1 MRTMNGLSK
10 STWTCRTAVFPAA
23 AGALALLLGA
33 AIITPPARA
42 QKTGGTDAAKAQQ
55 MIQSRAEMQAKNL
68 GLSPNQTQQL
78 IQINTKALQ
87 QLKALAAKPPATE
100 MEAAKALKAIA
111 DQRKASLHLFLTPAQ
126 LHKLV
131 ATNQKDIASEMTL
144 PLSSTMDLTDDQI
157 KQIDKANLTY
167 IKKAGSALNMSDKTQ
182 AAEAFKMAHKAHD
195 SAIHKS
201 LTPDQ
206 WKQYQAM

>member
-55 MIQSRAEMQAKNL
+55 MIKSRAEMQAKNL

-100 MEAAKALKAIA
+100 METAKALKAIA